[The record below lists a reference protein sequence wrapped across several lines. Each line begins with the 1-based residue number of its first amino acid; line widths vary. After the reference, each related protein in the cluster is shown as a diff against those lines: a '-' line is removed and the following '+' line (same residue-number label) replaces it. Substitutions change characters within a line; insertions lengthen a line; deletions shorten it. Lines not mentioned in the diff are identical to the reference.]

1 MWQGEKLVL
10 GDFMEEEILQL
21 ELDGWEVSGRR
32 TWTKAWKRLTQHPW
46 GTGDESGVAAGGEA
60 LSIP

>member
-1 MWQGEKLVL
+1 ML